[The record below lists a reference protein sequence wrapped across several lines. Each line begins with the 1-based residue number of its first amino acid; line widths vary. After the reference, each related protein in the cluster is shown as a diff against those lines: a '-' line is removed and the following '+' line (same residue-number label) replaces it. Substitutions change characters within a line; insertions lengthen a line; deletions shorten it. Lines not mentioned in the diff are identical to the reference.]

1 LEVLSVLRRQ
11 AMQIRFDWHGIRKCW
26 LHESDK
32 EAIAVYP
39 ITIKDSPHR
48 YWLWVEEKEN
58 TKVVG
63 VGHRCDSMWDVQK
76 YLEPNQMVF
85 RDPQEVIC

>member
-1 LEVLSVLRRQ
+1 
-11 AMQIRFDWHGIRKCW
+11 MQIRFDWHDIRECW
-26 LHESDK
+26 LHESSK

-39 ITIKDSPHR
+39 ITINTSPHK
-48 YWLWVEEKEN
+48 YWLWIEEAAS

-63 VGHRCDSMWDVQK
+63 VGRRCNSIYDVQK

-85 RDPQEVIC
+85 RDPNEVKYVRKDTTNN